1 MGTTTMDLS
10 AEPPKTH
17 DGSELRVKITK
28 SEKENVHF
36 VLDGV
41 ELAVANALRR
51 TMIGSVETLAID
63 SVQIFDNSSVL
74 ADEMVAHR
82 LGLIPLV
89 SDDLGRHVPNDRR
102 DCPECDDH
110 CDKCSVVLRLVAE
123 CKEPRKTME
132 VYSRDMYVDQPA
144 SGSSP
149 EFGRPVDGEILIAK
163 LRFGQ
168 KIDVRCI
175 ARKGKAIEHAKWSP
189 VSAVGFEYDPHN
201 KLRHTDLW
209 YEVGTD
215 PKQEW
220 PVSSNGQYEREPE
233 QDEPFDFNARPSRF
247 YFDVESVGS
256 LKPDDIVRQGIE
268 SLVVSLNNIA
278 TELHVLTNGPAEGAM
293 PEGEFG
299 GQYDYGA
306 QFGAAPAAGQF
317 QQQYGAAS
325 PRYGMPN
332 GNRFDDE
339 PNW

>member
-1 MGTTTMDLS
+1 MVTS
-10 AEPPKTH
+10 VR
-17 DGSELRVKITK
+17 SRLRVRP
-28 SEKENVHF
+28 SQQ
-36 VLDGV
+36 
-41 ELAVANALRR
+41 AAP
-51 TMIGSVETLAID
+51 
-63 SVQIFDNSSVL
+63 
-74 ADEMVAHR
+74 HR
-82 LGLIPLV
+82 LV
-89 SDDLGRHVPNDRR
+89 VRGRDRPQAGVAR
-102 DCPECDDH
+102 LLQRPGAP
-110 CDKCSVVLRLVAE
+110 SVRAPVLR
-123 CKEPRKTME
+123 
-132 VYSRDMYVDQPA
+132 
-144 SGSSP
+144 
-149 EFGRPVDGEILIAK
+149 
-163 LRFGQ
+163 
-168 KIDVRCI
+168 
-175 ARKGKAIEHAKWSP
+175 
-189 VSAVGFEYDPHN
+189 DPSLTGH
-201 KLRHTDLW
+201 
-209 YEVGTD
+209 E
-215 PKQEW
+215 
-220 PVSSNGQYEREPE
+220 QYEREPE